1 MKSILTPKKLI
12 TTVILITISIISS
25 GCDGND
31 IMVLITLPL
40 AYYGLKYA
48 TIGLMQLLGKIAG
61 KNFTPSQKSIKT
73 VEFVTN
79 DEGFLKEFANMI
91 KNEGD
96 FNDFI
101 KRIQAPDGGNYDWN
115 DLNLK
120 GFQKY
125 KTPASDIVEKLMMTD
140 TLIKCIKINKLNKL
154 EIQFLGNSLFYWITD
169 EEFRKQAL
177 KIRNKFYPEMEE
189 DVWGNTPRVS
199 S

>member
-48 TIGLMQLLGKIAG
+48 TIGLMELLGKIAG
-61 KNFTPSQKSIKT
+61 KDFTPSQKSIKT

-91 KNEGD
+91 KNEGN

-120 GFQKY
+120 GYQKY

-189 DVWGNTPRVS
+189 DVWGNTPEAK
-199 S
+199 

>member
-61 KNFTPSQKSIKT
+61 KDFTPSQKSIKT

-91 KNEGD
+91 KNEGN

-120 GFQKY
+120 GYQKY

-189 DVWGNTPRVS
+189 DVWGNTPEAK
-199 S
+199 

>member
-61 KNFTPSQKSIKT
+61 KDFTPSQKSIKT

-91 KNEGD
+91 INEGD

-120 GFQKY
+120 GYQKY

-189 DVWGNTPRVS
+189 DVWGNTPEAR
-199 S
+199 